1 MRSRA
6 LLLLA
11 MLLVVCLSPV
21 AAGTLYSSGKP
32 DLSAAL
38 SGANEFTPGRDIT
51 FTVLLRNSGLNEVQ
65 IIDPRQQERDDPP
78 NLAKLV
84 TAGLSP
90 GDAPVVIKSGA
101 QMVGDIPG
109 GASVPVSFSARI
121 REGAPAGDYL
131 LPLSVS
137 YSYLYDTEQVGV
149 DTVILRYQEENQTL
163 AIPIRIKPVVG
174 IAAGNV
180 STEYLNA
187 GTQGIITVNIRNTG
201 HATGESAVAKI
212 ERSGTSP
219 VIPVDSSVY
228 LGTFPPGAVVTA
240 RFKVLASGDADA
252 ASYPLDLVVMYTN
265 AEGDLTSTDPVTL
278 GVPVGGKI
286 AFAVVSDSTVI
297 TPGSEQQLTVVYE
310 NTGAS
315 TAYSAQ
321 ARISATDPFS
331 STDDT
336 ASLGDIRPG
345 ERVEAR
351 FAVSADKS
359 ATIKE
364 YALDTEVRYRD
375 GLGTIQISDPIRI
388 PIQVVPRR
396 GISQVTGNP
405 ILVSI
410 IIATLIGAGYYVY
423 RWRSSRKKDNA

>member
-6 LLLLA
+6 LLLL
-11 MLLVVCLSPV
+11 LVILIGVCTSPV
-21 AAGTLYSSGKP
+21 AAGTVYPSGKP

-38 SGANEFTPGRDIT
+38 SGTNEFPPGRDVT

-65 IIDPRQQERDDPP
+65 IIDPRRQERDDPP

-84 TAGLSP
+84 TAGLMA
-90 GDAPVVIKSGA
+90 GDAPVMIKSGT

-109 GASVPVSFSARI
+109 GASVPVSFSARV

-149 DTVILRYQEENQTL
+149 DTVLLRYQEENRTL
-163 AIPIRIKPVVG
+163 AIPIRIRPVVA
-174 IAAGNV
+174 IEAGNV
-180 STEYLNA
+180 TTEFLNA
-187 GTQGIITVNIRNTG
+187 GTQGFVTVDIRNSG
-201 HATGESAVAKI
+201 HATGESAVARI

-228 LGTFPPGAVVTA
+228 LGTYPPGAVVTA
-240 RFKVLASGDADA
+240 RFKVAASGDAEA
-252 ASYPLDLVVMYTN
+252 ASYPLNLGVTYTN
-265 AEGDLTSTDPVTL
+265 PEGDLASTDPVTL

-286 AFAVVSDSTVI
+286 DFAVVSDSAVI
-297 TPGSEQQLTVVYE
+297 TPGSEEPLTVVYE

-331 STDDT
+331 SADDT

-388 PIQVVPRR
+388 PVRVVPRS

-405 ILVSI
+405 ILMSV
-410 IIATLIGAGYYVY
+410 IIAVLIGTGYYAY
-423 RWRSSRKKDNA
+423 RWRTRRKNT

>member
-6 LLLLA
+6 LLLL
-11 MLLVVCLSPV
+11 LVILIGACASPV
-21 AAGTLYSSGKP
+21 AAGTVYPSGKP

-38 SGANEFTPGRDIT
+38 SGTNEFSPGRDVT

-65 IIDPRQQERDDPP
+65 IIDPRRQERDDPP

-84 TAGLSP
+84 TAGLVA
-90 GDAPVVIKSGA
+90 GDAPVVIKSGT

-109 GASVPVSFSARI
+109 GESVPVSFSARV

-131 LPLSVS
+131 LPLSIS

-149 DTVILRYQEENQTL
+149 DTVLLRYQEENRTL
-163 AIPIRIKPVVG
+163 AIPIRIRPVVA
-174 IAAGNV
+174 IEAGNV
-180 STEYLNA
+180 TTEFLNA
-187 GTQGIITVNIRNTG
+187 GTQGFVTVDIRNSG
-201 HATGESAVAKI
+201 HATGESAVARI

-228 LGTFPPGAVVTA
+228 LGTYPPGAVVRA
-240 RFKVLASGDADA
+240 RFKVAASGDAEA
-252 ASYPLDLVVMYTN
+252 ASYPLNLGVTYTN
-265 AEGDLTSTDPVTL
+265 TEGDLASTDPVTL

-286 AFAVVSDSTVI
+286 DFAVVSDSAVI
-297 TPGSEQQLTVVYE
+297 TPGSEEPLTVVYE

-331 STDDT
+331 SADDT

-375 GLGTIQISDPIRI
+375 GLGTIQVSDPIRI
-388 PIQVVPRR
+388 PVRVVPRS

-405 ILVSI
+405 ILVSV
-410 IIATLIGAGYYVY
+410 IIAVLIGTGYYAY
-423 RWRSSRKKDNA
+423 RWRTRRKDT